1 MLETRDVCV
10 VSHMVCCCPLH
21 TRATS
26 SVNRIRKPRT
36 PAYQFY
42 LSKNETRRLRAPGEF
57 SGSVEPHHL
66 GVMVPPRGRGFS
78 TRLCSIVKDA
88 CSKEFLRE
96 HTSDSL
102 VMPSFLWILTTLAT
116 KSEKFFVFVGQP
128 TMLARVLLLAKQDCN
143 NNHPNSSRDH
153 AARKSDS
160 LCTVYGAD
168 MPVQKLEVVVQRS
181 IS

>member
-116 KSEKFFVFVGQP
+116 KSENSLFLLGSQQCWREFCCWQNKIATTITLTQAEI
-128 TMLARVLLLAKQDCN
+128 TRHARVILSAPYMVRIC
-143 NNHPNSSRDH
+143 R
-153 AARKSDS
+153 
-160 LCTVYGAD
+160 
-168 MPVQKLEVVVQRS
+168 
-181 IS
+181 